1 MSESLVNDWAEL
13 IEDWNGDRPD
23 VRADMLRAR
32 VDRERRRMVR
42 TIVAELVL
50 TIVVV
55 VAAVYALFQ
64 FPSDWTRLFTL
75 NLGMM
80 LVTMWGFAFWN
91 RRGLWH
97 PLGETTDAF
106 VRLARLRCRRK
117 LQALGFATA
126 VFGAQLLVVGAWRVW
141 GPRDAPFARSD
152 ALAALPVL
160 AVVGFVFALIVARRR
175 VTVEMA
181 ELDGIGL

>member
-23 VRADMLRAR
+23 VRADMIRVR

-42 TIVAELVL
+42 TVVAEIIL

-55 VAAVYALFQ
+55 VAAAYALFR

-80 LVTMWGFAFWN
+80 LVAMWGFAVWN
-91 RRGLWH
+91 RRGLWR
-97 PLGETTDAF
+97 PLGETTEAF

-126 VFGAQLLVVGAWRVW
+126 VVGAQLLFVAAWRVW
-141 GPRDAPFARSD
+141 GPRDAPFTRSD

-160 AVVGFVFALIVARRR
+160 AAVVFVVGLIVARRR
-175 VTVEMA
+175 VAAEMA
-181 ELDGIGL
+181 ELDGLGL